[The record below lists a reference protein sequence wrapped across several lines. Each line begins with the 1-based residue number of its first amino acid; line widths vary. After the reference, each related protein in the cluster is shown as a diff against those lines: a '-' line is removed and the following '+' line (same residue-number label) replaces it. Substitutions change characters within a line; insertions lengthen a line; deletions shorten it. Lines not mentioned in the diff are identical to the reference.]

1 MEAIDCDVLM
11 CGRARVLKSEVWMAK
26 NGRAFRSGRNENNS
40 RSSEAVR
47 NRRNEDEA
55 INEAINKHH
64 YTIIATNSFL
74 SSFNYKTDEI
84 INYHSNCLMGLPLV
98 VKLMQ
103 TVMVLL
109 LMHARGAHSF
119 SSRMN
124 SFPQHFLHHGRA
136 VRYVIT
142 RNSFDAHLC
151 KHKMSNRV
159 GYYAS
164 ICTTHHVS
172 KGIDEQDTANYKTNN
187 FADRDMRKERLHF
200 HLSEL
205 GVDAAALEEAS
216 FRSQT
221 TMEGFDER
229 FGKSAIKSYRAYID
243 PKPSRMETVAREN
256 VDVAANRFAR
266 QIDFLAKRH
275 RSQAAD
281 WVRHI
286 DESQHRRTFP
296 LILVLDN
303 LRSAANVGSIYR
315 SAEACGCLEILT
327 TGITPHPGGNGSE
340 KLAKSALGAEQ
351 ILPTKHFATVR
362 QAMEYLKEYRP
373 NVMLVGMETT
383 ERSKLYN
390 VIKYPGQEAASSD
403 ELIVENDCLLSP
415 GVALFLGNEVSGV
428 DTDIM
433 PLLDEVVE
441 IPMFGLKNSLNV
453 AACAPVVMYEI
464 LRQWRVSSSSSS
476 EDLDQMD

>member
-1 MEAIDCDVLM
+1 
-11 CGRARVLKSEVWMAK
+11 
-26 NGRAFRSGRNENNS
+26 
-40 RSSEAVR
+40 
-47 NRRNEDEA
+47 
-55 INEAINKHH
+55 
-64 YTIIATNSFL
+64 
-74 SSFNYKTDEI
+74 
-84 INYHSNCLMGLPLV
+84 MGLPLM
-98 VKLMQ
+98 VKFCQYLQ
-103 TVMVLL
+103 IYRCRRFGRLHRLLLTAIVLL
-109 LMHARGAHSF
+109 IYARMISSF

-124 SFPQHFLHHGRA
+124 SFRRLLHGRA
-136 VRYVIT
+136 LLTTTQNSVNTHLRYHQLLGRVEYY
-142 RNSFDAHLC
+142 
-151 KHKMSNRV
+151 SN
-159 GYYAS
+159 
-164 ICTTHHVS
+164 TLHNMMS
-172 KGIDEQDTANYKTNN
+172 KGVDEQEKAIYNRTN

-200 HLSEL
+200 YLSEL

-221 TMEGFDER
+221 TMDGFDER
-229 FGKSAIKSYRAYID
+229 FGKSALKSYRAYID
-243 PKPSRMETVAREN
+243 PKDSKMEAIAREN

-275 RSQAAD
+275 RSQAAE

-340 KLAKSALGAEQ
+340 KLAKSSLGAEQ
-351 ILPTKHFATVR
+351 ILPTKHFATVG

-373 NVMLVGMETT
+373 NLMLVGMETT

-390 VIKYPGQEAASSD
+390 VMKYPGQEAASSD
-403 ELIVENDCLLSP
+403 ELIVENDSMLSP

-441 IPMFGLKNSLNV
+441 IPMFGHKNSLNV

-464 LRQWRVSSSSSS
+464 LRQWRVSSSSSRNS
-476 EDLDQMD
+476 EDLD

>member
-1 MEAIDCDVLM
+1 MM
-11 CGRARVLKSEVWMAK
+11 CGFAFRFDGRVSFVCLQKKGPCRLLLSLPGGPRAAASCLPNPKHHA
-26 NGRAFRSGRNENNS
+26 GRA
-40 RSSEAVR
+40 
-47 NRRNEDEA
+47 
-55 INEAINKHH
+55 I
-64 YTIIATNSFL
+64 
-74 SSFNYKTDEI
+74 
-84 INYHSNCLMGLPLV
+84 
-98 VKLMQ
+98 
-103 TVMVLL
+103 
-109 LMHARGAHSF
+109 
-119 SSRMN
+119 
-124 SFPQHFLHHGRA
+124 
-136 VRYVIT
+136 
-142 RNSFDAHLC
+142 
-151 KHKMSNRV
+151 SNRNV
-159 GYYAS
+159 FSRAGNYAS
-164 ICTTHHVS
+164 IYTTHHLS
-172 KGIDEQDTANYKTNN
+172 KGIDNQDAAIYTIDN
-187 FADRDMRKERLHF
+187 FADRDKRKERLHF

-205 GVDAAALEEAS
+205 GVDAVALEDAS

-221 TMEGFDER
+221 TMEGFDNR
-229 FGKSAIKSYRAYID
+229 FGKPAIKSYRAYID
-243 PKPSRMETVAREN
+243 PKPSRAEAVAREN
-256 VDVAANRFAR
+256 VEIAANRFAR

-275 RSQAAD
+275 RSQAAE

-327 TGITPHPGGNGSE
+327 TGITPHPNGNGSE

-351 ILPTKHFATVR
+351 ILPTKHFSTVR

-390 VIKYPGQEAASSD
+390 AIQYPGREAASSD
-403 ELIVENDCLLSP
+403 ELAVENECMISP

-464 LRQWRVSSSSSS
+464 LRQWRVSRSRRSS
-476 EDLDQMD
+476 EELD

>member
-1 MEAIDCDVLM
+1 MQARVAQSFSSPSRFRHLLHP
-11 CGRARVLKSEVWMAK
+11 GRAIIVKATHTQHGFNTNL
-26 NGRAFRSGRNENNS
+26 
-40 RSSEAVR
+40 R
-47 NRRNEDEA
+47 NRNVFSRA
-55 INEAINKHH
+55 GHYASIYTTHH
-64 YTIIATNSFL
+64 L
-74 SSFNYKTDEI
+74 SKGIDNHDAANYKTD
-84 INYHSNCLMGLPLV
+84 
-98 VKLMQ
+98 
-103 TVMVLL
+103 
-109 LMHARGAHSF
+109 
-119 SSRMN
+119 
-124 SFPQHFLHHGRA
+124 
-136 VRYVIT
+136 
-142 RNSFDAHLC
+142 
-151 KHKMSNRV
+151 
-159 GYYAS
+159 
-164 ICTTHHVS
+164 
-172 KGIDEQDTANYKTNN
+172 N
-187 FADRDMRKERLHF
+187 FADRDKRKERLHF

-205 GVDAAALEEAS
+205 GVDAAALEDAS

-229 FGKSAIKSYRAYID
+229 FGKPAIKSYRAYID
-243 PKPSRMETVAREN
+243 PKPSRAEAVAREN
-256 VDVAANRFAR
+256 VEVAANRFAR

-275 RSQAAD
+275 RSQAAE

-327 TGITPHPGGNGSE
+327 TGITPHPNGNGSE

-390 VIKYPGQEAASSD
+390 VIQYPGREAASSD
-403 ELIVENDCLLSP
+403 ELAVENDCMISP

-441 IPMFGLKNSLNV
+441 IPMFGLKNSL
-453 AACAPVVMYEI
+453 
-464 LRQWRVSSSSSS
+464 VSSVLKCIVSF
-476 EDLDQMD
+476 Q

>member
-1 MEAIDCDVLM
+1 MDLGLLLMVKHLLTGIVVVLLLM
-11 CGRARVLKSEVWMAK
+11 QARVVHSFPLHH
-26 NGRAFRSGRNENNS
+26 GRVIAMKCSNIQHSFT
-40 RSSEAVR
+40 AHFR
-47 NRRNEDEA
+47 NR
-55 INEAINKHH
+55 KVV
-64 YTIIATNSFL
+64 
-74 SSFNYKTDEI
+74 SSAGYASTYAAKRLMTSADDQVVANYKTD
-84 INYHSNCLMGLPLV
+84 
-98 VKLMQ
+98 
-103 TVMVLL
+103 
-109 LMHARGAHSF
+109 
-119 SSRMN
+119 
-124 SFPQHFLHHGRA
+124 
-136 VRYVIT
+136 
-142 RNSFDAHLC
+142 
-151 KHKMSNRV
+151 
-159 GYYAS
+159 
-164 ICTTHHVS
+164 
-172 KGIDEQDTANYKTNN
+172 N
-187 FADRDMRKERLHF
+187 FADRDVRKERLHF

-205 GVDAAALEEAS
+205 GVDAAALEDAS

-229 FGKSAIKSYRAYID
+229 FGKPAIKSYRAYID
-243 PKPSRMETVAREN
+243 PKPSRLEAVAREN

-275 RSQAAD
+275 RSQAAE

-327 TGITPHPGGNGSE
+327 TGITPHPNGNGSE

-362 QAMEYLKEYRP
+362 HAMDYLKEYRP

-383 ERSKLYN
+383 ERSQLYN
-390 VIKYPGQEAASSD
+390 SIEYPGKETASSD
-403 ELIVENDCLLSP
+403 ELVVENDCMVSP

-441 IPMFGLKNSLNV
+441 IPMFGLKNSL
-453 AACAPVVMYEI
+453 
-464 LRQWRVSSSSSS
+464 VSSSVGICCGF
-476 EDLDQMD
+476 QCIFH

>member
-1 MEAIDCDVLM
+1 
-11 CGRARVLKSEVWMAK
+11 
-26 NGRAFRSGRNENNS
+26 
-40 RSSEAVR
+40 
-47 NRRNEDEA
+47 
-55 INEAINKHH
+55 
-64 YTIIATNSFL
+64 
-74 SSFNYKTDEI
+74 
-84 INYHSNCLMGLPLV
+84 MGLVL
-98 VKLMQ
+98 LAAI
-103 TVMVLL
+103 VLL
-109 LMHARGAHSF
+109 LMQARVAHSF
-119 SSRMN
+119 SR
-124 SFPQHFLHHGRA
+124 HLLHHGRA
-136 VRYVIT
+136 STERCLNIQHSFT
-142 RNSFDAHLC
+142 THLRNQKVFTC
-151 KHKMSNRV
+151 V
-159 GYYAS
+159 GYHAS
-164 ICTTHHVS
+164 ICTTRHLS
-172 KGIDEQDTANYKTNN
+172 KGIDELDATNYKTDN

-200 HLSEL
+200 YLGEL
-205 GVDAAALEEAS
+205 GVDAAALEDAS

-229 FGKSAIKSYRAYID
+229 FGKSAIKSYRAYVD
-243 PKPSRMETVAREN
+243 PKPSRLEAVASEV
-256 VDVAANRFAR
+256 VDIAANRFAR

-275 RSQAAD
+275 RSQAAE

-286 DESQHRRTFP
+286 DESQDRRTFP

-327 TGITPHPGGNGSE
+327 TGITPHPNGNGSE

-390 VIKYPGQEAASSD
+390 VIKYPGREAASSD
-403 ELIVENDCLLSP
+403 KLIVENDCMSSP

-464 LRQWRVSSSSSS
+464 LRQWKVSSSSSKSS
-476 EDLDQMD
+476 EGLD

>member
-1 MEAIDCDVLM
+1 M
-11 CGRARVLKSEVWMAK
+11 
-26 NGRAFRSGRNENNS
+26 RST
-40 RSSEAVR
+40 
-47 NRRNEDEA
+47 
-55 INEAINKHH
+55 H
-64 YTIIATNSFL
+64 T
-74 SSFNYKTDEI
+74 
-84 INYHSNCLMGLPLV
+84 
-98 VKLMQ
+98 
-103 TVMVLL
+103 
-109 LMHARGAHSF
+109 
-119 SSRMN
+119 
-124 SFPQHFLHHGRA
+124 QHGF
-136 VRYVIT
+136 IT
-142 RNSFDAHLC
+142 HF
-151 KHKMSNRV
+151 SNRNV
-159 GYYAS
+159 FSRAGNYAS
-164 ICTTHHVS
+164 IYTTHHLS
-172 KGIDEQDTANYKTNN
+172 KGIDNQDAAIYTIDN
-187 FADRDMRKERLHF
+187 FADRDKRKERLHF

-205 GVDAAALEEAS
+205 GVDAVALEDAS

-221 TMEGFDER
+221 TMEGFDNR
-229 FGKSAIKSYRAYID
+229 FGKPAIKSYRAYID
-243 PKPSRMETVAREN
+243 PKPSRAEAVAREN
-256 VDVAANRFAR
+256 VEVAANRFAR

-275 RSQAAD
+275 RSQAAE

-327 TGITPHPGGNGSE
+327 TGITPHPNGNGSE

-351 ILPTKHFATVR
+351 ILPTKHFSTVR

-390 VIKYPGQEAASSD
+390 AIQYPGREAASSD
-403 ELIVENDCLLSP
+403 ELAVENECMISP

-441 IPMFGLKNSLNV
+441 IPMFGLKNSL
-453 AACAPVVMYEI
+453 
-464 LRQWRVSSSSSS
+464 VSSFLKYIGRSSTLYSFFVLTDS
-476 EDLDQMD
+476 TI

>member
-1 MEAIDCDVLM
+1 MDLGLLLMVKHLLTGIVVVLLLM
-11 CGRARVLKSEVWMAK
+11 QARVVHSFPLHH
-26 NGRAFRSGRNENNS
+26 GRVIAMKCSNIQHSFT
-40 RSSEAVR
+40 AHFR
-47 NRRNEDEA
+47 NR
-55 INEAINKHH
+55 KVV
-64 YTIIATNSFL
+64 
-74 SSFNYKTDEI
+74 SSAGYASTYAAKRLMTSADDQVVANYKTD
-84 INYHSNCLMGLPLV
+84 
-98 VKLMQ
+98 
-103 TVMVLL
+103 
-109 LMHARGAHSF
+109 
-119 SSRMN
+119 
-124 SFPQHFLHHGRA
+124 
-136 VRYVIT
+136 
-142 RNSFDAHLC
+142 
-151 KHKMSNRV
+151 
-159 GYYAS
+159 
-164 ICTTHHVS
+164 
-172 KGIDEQDTANYKTNN
+172 N
-187 FADRDMRKERLHF
+187 FADRDVRKERLHF

-205 GVDAAALEEAS
+205 GVDAAALEDAS

-229 FGKSAIKSYRAYID
+229 FGKPAIKSYRAYID
-243 PKPSRMETVAREN
+243 PKPSRLEAVAREN

-275 RSQAAD
+275 RSQAAE

-327 TGITPHPGGNGSE
+327 TGITPHPNGNGSE

-362 QAMEYLKEYRP
+362 HAMDYLKEYRP

-383 ERSKLYN
+383 ERSQLYN
-390 VIKYPGQEAASSD
+390 SIEYPGKEAASSD
-403 ELIVENDCLLSP
+403 ELVVENDCMVSP

-441 IPMFGLKNSLNV
+441 IPMFGLKNSL
-453 AACAPVVMYEI
+453 
-464 LRQWRVSSSSSS
+464 VSSSVGICCGF
-476 EDLDQMD
+476 QCIFH

>member
-1 MEAIDCDVLM
+1 MALPLM
-11 CGRARVLKSEVWMAK
+11 
-26 NGRAFRSGRNENNS
+26 
-40 RSSEAVR
+40 VR
-47 NRRNEDEA
+47 N
-55 INEAINKHH
+55 K
-64 YTIIATNSFL
+64 L
-74 SSFNYKTDEI
+74 
-84 INYHSNCLMGLPLV
+84 LLPA
-98 VKLMQ
+98 
-103 TVMVLL
+103 MVLL
-109 LMHARGAHSF
+109 LMHARWAQSF
-119 SSRMN
+119 SSRME
-124 SFPQHFLHHGRA
+124 SFRRLLYHGRA
-136 VRYVIT
+136 QTVFIHVT
-142 RNSFDAHLC
+142 TQHSFDAHSHLC
-151 KHKMSNRV
+151 RA

-164 ICTTHHVS
+164 KRTAHHVS
-172 KGIDEQDTANYKTNN
+172 KAGIDNN
-187 FADRDMRKERLHF
+187 FADREMRKERLHF

-229 FGKSAIKSYRAYID
+229 FGKSEIKSYRAYID

-296 LILVLDN
+296 IILVLDN

-327 TGITPHPGGNGSE
+327 TGITPHPSGNGSE

-362 QAMEYLKEYRP
+362 QAMEYLKDYRP

-390 VIKYPGQEAASSD
+390 LIKYPGQEAACSD
-403 ELIVENDCLLSP
+403 ELIIENDCMLSP

-464 LRQWRVSSSSSS
+464 LRQWRVSSSNSSSSSSS
-476 EDLDQMD
+476 EDSD

>member
-1 MEAIDCDVLM
+1 MED
-11 CGRARVLKSEVWMAK
+11 
-26 NGRAFRSGRNENNS
+26 
-40 RSSEAVR
+40 SSCHHEEDECVVAVR
-47 NRRNEDEA
+47 FFVDA
-55 INEAINKHH
+55 FHYDSSASVCGTIKDFLVHDPPTLSQPIYSSSVSAGLPHYYHH
-64 YTIIATNSFL
+64 HTPIIL
-74 SSFNYKTDEI
+74 PRVMG
-84 INYHSNCLMGLPLV
+84 LGLPLMANYYLLLIL
-98 VKLMQ
+98 LMQ
-103 TVMVLL
+103 ARVANSFSSLLHSCRAVTV
-109 LMHARGAHSF
+109 RGAHTQQHSF
-119 SSRMN
+119 N
-124 SFPQHFLHHGRA
+124 
-136 VRYVIT
+136 T
-142 RNSFDAHLC
+142 HLC
-151 KHKMSNRV
+151 NRNAFSRT
-159 GYYAS
+159 GNYAS
-164 ICTTHHVS
+164 ICTTHYLS
-172 KGIDEQDTANYKTNN
+172 KRIDNHDAANYKTDIN
-187 FADRDMRKERLHF
+187 FADRETRKERLHF

-205 GVDAAALEEAS
+205 GVDAVALEDAS

-221 TMEGFDER
+221 TMEGFDDR
-229 FGKSAIKSYRAYID
+229 FGKPAIKSYRAYID
-243 PKPSRMETVAREN
+243 PKPSRAEAVAREN
-256 VDVAANRFAR
+256 VEVAANRFAR

-275 RSQAAD
+275 RSQAAE

-327 TGITPHPGGNGSE
+327 TGITPHPNGNGSE

-351 ILPTKHFATVR
+351 ILPTKHFATIR
-362 QAMEYLKEYRP
+362 HAMEYLKEYRP

-390 VIKYPGQEAASSD
+390 VIEYPGREAASSD
-403 ELIVENDCLLSP
+403 ELAVENDRMISP

-441 IPMFGLKNSLNV
+441 IPMFGIKNSLNV

-464 LRQWRVSSSSSS
+464 LRQWKVSSGSSSSSRS
-476 EDLDQMD
+476 EDLD